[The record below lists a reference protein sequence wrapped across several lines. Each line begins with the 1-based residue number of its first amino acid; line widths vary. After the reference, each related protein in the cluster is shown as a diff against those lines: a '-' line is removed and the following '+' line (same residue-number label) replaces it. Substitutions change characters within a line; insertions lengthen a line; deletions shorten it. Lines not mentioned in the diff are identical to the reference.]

1 MADGNRMVFLGFGK
15 YARADKIYAIEP
27 IRDERRGHGRR
38 TLVWVEGVSEP
49 IVASRTERT
58 ILADMG
64 QEQALGK
71 PILDEALDLAQRLV
85 RAVAERQGRPG
96 RPRPPR
102 TPPARGDR
110 PPGRPGQALLAT
122 REMEPSE
129 IREPGMIRRLAI
141 DLGPLRRHPPFRR
154 LFIGQTISTFGSEIA
169 AVAAPFQLYQLTHS
183 TLQVGLLSLCELF
196 PLLTLTIVGG
206 ALADAIDKRKLLL
219 VTEVLLAFVALG
231 FAFNASLDQPRVWA
245 IYVLVT
251 LAMSIFSLGVAGMNS
266 AIPRLVD
273 QSELSAAI
281 AIENVYGSTTNV
293 AGPALGG
300 VLIAVLGL
308 KGAYL
313 LDAATFTASLWSVW
327 RLPALAPAHDAE
339 RPSLRTIAEGFRF
352 VRTKKV
358 LLGMF
363 LVDSNAMVFGMP
375 RALFPALAL
384 NRFDGGAGVLGLMYA
399 APYAGALA
407 ASLVSGW
414 IGHVRRQ
421 GLIVADR
428 GRALGRG
435 DRRSSASP
443 RRSGSRCC
451 CSPRPGAADNVSA
464 VLRGTI
470 LWSGHAR
477 PASGPRL
484 RDRVRAGRGDAR
496 ARERRGRPRRLADE
510 RALLDRLGRLPLRRR
525 YGRDRPCR
533 PRLHPLRRARSRLTP
548 SPAASTRSRPR

>member
-1 MADGNRMVFLGFGK
+1 
-15 YARADKIYAIEP
+15 
-27 IRDERRGHGRR
+27 
-38 TLVWVEGVSEP
+38 
-49 IVASRTERT
+49 
-58 ILADMG
+58 
-64 QEQALGK
+64 
-71 PILDEALDLAQRLV
+71 
-85 RAVAERQGRPG
+85 
-96 RPRPPR
+96 
-102 TPPARGDR
+102 
-110 PPGRPGQALLAT
+110 
-122 REMEPSE
+122 MEPSE
-129 IREPGMIRRLAI
+129 IREPGRIRRLAI
-141 DLGPLRRHPPFRR
+141 DLGPLRRHPAFRR

-206 ALADAIDKRKLLL
+206 AIADSVDKRKLLL
-219 VTEVLLAFVALG
+219 VTELLLGVVALG
-231 FAFNASLDQPRVWA
+231 FAFNASLAQPRVWA

-251 LAMSIFSLGVAGMNS
+251 VAMSIFSLGVAGMNS
-266 AIPRLVD
+266 VIPRLVD

-327 RLPALAPAHDAE
+327 RLPTLAAAHDAE

-352 VRTKKV
+352 VRRKKV

-384 NRFDGGAGVLGLMYA
+384 NRFNGGAGVLGLMYA

-421 GLIVADR
+421 GLYVAIAA
-428 GRALGRG
+428 ALWGVAIAAFG
-435 DRRSSASP
+435 FAETLWLALLLLAAA
-443 RRSGSRCC
+443 
-451 CSPRPGAADNVSA
+451 GAADNVSA

-470 LWSGHAR
+470 LWTVTPDPLRGRVSGIEFAQVAAT
-477 PASGPRL
+477 PALGNVEAGLVASLTTVRFSIVSGGL
-484 RDRVRAGRGDAR
+484 ACVAGTFLIALAVPAFIHYDAR
-496 ARERRGRPRRLADE
+496 
-510 RALLDRLGRLPLRRR
+510 
-525 YGRDRPCR
+525 
-533 PRLHPLRRARSRLTP
+533 TP
-548 SPAASTRSRPR
+548 A

>member
-1 MADGNRMVFLGFGK
+1 L
-15 YARADKIYAIEP
+15 
-27 IRDERRGHGRR
+27 
-38 TLVWVEGVSEP
+38 
-49 IVASRTERT
+49 
-58 ILADMG
+58 
-64 QEQALGK
+64 
-71 PILDEALDLAQRLV
+71 
-85 RAVAERQGRPG
+85 
-96 RPRPPR
+96 
-102 TPPARGDR
+102 
-110 PPGRPGQALLAT
+110 
-122 REMEPSE
+122 EPSE
-129 IREPGMIRRLAI
+129 IREPGLIRRLAV
-141 DLGPLRRHPPFRR
+141 DLTPLRRHPAFRR
-154 LFIGQTISTFGSEIA
+154 LFVGQTISTFGSEIA

-206 ALADAIDKRKLLL
+206 AIADAVDRRKLLL

-251 LAMSIFSLGVAGMNS
+251 VAMSIFSLGVAGMNS
-266 AIPRLVD
+266 VIPRLVE

-308 KGAYL
+308 KGAYV

-327 RLPALAPAHDAE
+327 RLPKLAPAHDAE

-352 VRTKKV
+352 VRKKKV

-363 LVDSNAMVFGMP
+363 LTDSNAMVFGMP

-384 NRFDGGAGVLGLMYA
+384 NRFHGGAGVLGLMYA

-421 GLIVADR
+421 GLYVAIAA
-428 GRALGRG
+428 ALWGVAIAAFG
-435 DRRSSASP
+435 FAETLWLALLLLAAA
-443 RRSGSRCC
+443 
-451 CSPRPGAADNVSA
+451 GAADNVSA
-464 VLRGTI
+464 VLRGNI
-470 LWSGHAR
+470 LWAVTPDSLRGRVSGIEFAQVAAT
-477 PASGPRL
+477 PALGNVEAGLVASLTTVRFSIVSGGL
-484 RDRVRAGRGDAR
+484 ACVAGTFLIALAVPAFIHSDAR
-496 ARERRGRPRRLADE
+496 AA
-510 RALLDRLGRLPLRRR
+510 
-525 YGRDRPCR
+525 
-533 PRLHPLRRARSRLTP
+533 
-548 SPAASTRSRPR
+548 PA

>member
-1 MADGNRMVFLGFGK
+1 M
-15 YARADKIYAIEP
+15 
-27 IRDERRGHGRR
+27 
-38 TLVWVEGVSEP
+38 
-49 IVASRTERT
+49 
-58 ILADMG
+58 
-64 QEQALGK
+64 
-71 PILDEALDLAQRLV
+71 
-85 RAVAERQGRPG
+85 
-96 RPRPPR
+96 
-102 TPPARGDR
+102 
-110 PPGRPGQALLAT
+110 
-122 REMEPSE
+122 
-129 IREPGMIRRLAI
+129 
-141 DLGPLRRHPPFRR
+141 
-154 LFIGQTISTFGSEIA
+154 
-169 AVAAPFQLYQLTHS
+169 
-183 TLQVGLLSLCELF
+183 
-196 PLLTLTIVGG
+196 
-206 ALADAIDKRKLLL
+206 
-219 VTEVLLAFVALG
+219 LLAFVALG

-273 QSELSAAI
+273 QDELTAAI

-421 GLIVADR
+421 GLIVGDR

-435 DRRSSASP
+435 DR
-443 RRSGSRCC
+443 
-451 CSPRPGAADNVSA
+451 
-464 VLRGTI
+464 VLR
-470 LWSGHAR
+470 
-477 PASGPRL
+477 L
-484 RDRVRAGRGDAR
+484 RRDALAR
-496 ARERRGRPRRLADE
+496 AAAARRGRAPPTTSAPCCAARSSGASRPTRFEGRVSGIEFAQVAATP
-510 RALLDRLGRLPLRRR
+510 ALGNVEAGLVASLTSVRFSIVSGGLLCVDRYL
-525 YGRDRPCR
+525 RDRPCR
-533 PRLHPLRRARSRLTP
+533 PRLHPLRRARSGLRP
-548 SPAASTRSRPR
+548 SLAASTRSRPR

>member
-1 MADGNRMVFLGFGK
+1 
-15 YARADKIYAIEP
+15 
-27 IRDERRGHGRR
+27 
-38 TLVWVEGVSEP
+38 
-49 IVASRTERT
+49 
-58 ILADMG
+58 
-64 QEQALGK
+64 
-71 PILDEALDLAQRLV
+71 
-85 RAVAERQGRPG
+85 
-96 RPRPPR
+96 
-102 TPPARGDR
+102 
-110 PPGRPGQALLAT
+110 
-122 REMEPSE
+122 MEPSE
-129 IREPGMIRRLAI
+129 IREPGLVRRLAI
-141 DLGPLRRHPPFRR
+141 DLGPLKRHPPFRR

-206 ALADAIDKRKLLL
+206 AIADAIDKRKLLL
-219 VTEVLLAFVALG
+219 VTEVLLAVVALG

-273 QSELSAAI
+273 QDELTAAI

-327 RLPALAPAHDAE
+327 RLPRLAPAHDAE

-352 VRTKKV
+352 VRGKKV

-384 NRFDGGAGVLGLMYA
+384 NRFHGGAGVLGLMYA

-414 IGHVRRQ
+414 TAHVRRQ
-421 GLIVADR
+421 GLIVCIAA
-428 GRALGRG
+428 ALWGV
-435 DRRSSASP
+435 AI
-443 RRSGSRCC
+443 
-451 CSPRPGAADNVSA
+451 A
-464 VLRGTI
+464 VLRLRRDALARPAPARG
-470 LWSGHAR
+470 SGRGGQRQRRPARHDPLEGDAR

-484 RDRVRAGRGDAR
+484 GHRVRTGCRDPGAR
-496 ARERRGRPRRLADE
+496 QRRGRARRLADE
-510 RALLDRLGRLPLRRR
+510 RALLDRLRRAALRRR
-525 YGRDRPCR
+525 YLRDRPCR
-533 PRLHPLRRARSRLTP
+533 PRLHPLRLARSRLRL
-548 SPAASTRSRPR
+548 SPVASTRSHRR

>member
-1 MADGNRMVFLGFGK
+1 L
-15 YARADKIYAIEP
+15 
-27 IRDERRGHGRR
+27 
-38 TLVWVEGVSEP
+38 
-49 IVASRTERT
+49 
-58 ILADMG
+58 
-64 QEQALGK
+64 
-71 PILDEALDLAQRLV
+71 
-85 RAVAERQGRPG
+85 
-96 RPRPPR
+96 
-102 TPPARGDR
+102 
-110 PPGRPGQALLAT
+110 
-122 REMEPSE
+122 EPSE
-129 IREPGMIRRLAI
+129 IREPGLIRRLAV
-141 DLGPLRRHPPFRR
+141 DLTPLRRHPAFRR

-206 ALADAIDKRKLLL
+206 AIADAVDKRKLLL

-231 FAFNASLDQPRVWA
+231 FAFNASLEQPRVWA

-251 LAMSIFSLGVAGMNS
+251 VAMSIFSLGVAGMS
-266 AIPRLVD
+266 STIPRLVGED
-273 QSELSAAI
+273 ELTAAI

-327 RLPALAPAHDAE
+327 RLPALSPAHDAE

-352 VRTKKV
+352 VRKKKV

-363 LVDSNAMVFGMP
+363 LTDSNAMVFGMP
-375 RALFPALAL
+375 RALFPALAI

-421 GLIVADR
+421 GLYVAIAA
-428 GRALGRG
+428 ALWGVAIAAFG
-435 DRRSSASP
+435 FAETLWLALLLLAAA
-443 RRSGSRCC
+443 
-451 CSPRPGAADNVSA
+451 GAADNVSA

-470 LWSGHAR
+470 LWTVTPDPLRGRVSGIEFAQVAAT
-477 PASGPRL
+477 PALGNVEAGLVASLTTVRFSIVSGGL
-484 RDRVRAGRGDAR
+484 LCVAGTFLIALAVPAFIHYDAR
-496 ARERRGRPRRLADE
+496 APG
-510 RALLDRLGRLPLRRR
+510 
-525 YGRDRPCR
+525 
-533 PRLHPLRRARSRLTP
+533 
-548 SPAASTRSRPR
+548 